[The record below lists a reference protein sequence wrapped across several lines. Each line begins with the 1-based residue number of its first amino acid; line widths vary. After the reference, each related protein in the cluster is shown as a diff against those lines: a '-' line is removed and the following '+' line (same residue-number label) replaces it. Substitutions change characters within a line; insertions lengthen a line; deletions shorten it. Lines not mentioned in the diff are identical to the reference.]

1 MKRVKFFVL
10 TFVVLMFAA
19 SSIIST
25 QRHTQVTDLLSLSM
39 KTVGW
44 AASELELEML
54 KFMQA
59 LKRTALNDMK
69 AEDLQLRFELLWS
82 RVEVLSVGEE
92 TREFRSQLGAME
104 LLLNIK
110 QRLVELEPEVL
121 SLKMGAQS
129 AIRIIQEL
137 KPLQTQVREFNVK
150 SFSGDSAWGNQK
162 RVYSLQNDANT
173 FLLGLLLS
181 GSILVLLVIRESTIN
196 RKQALRDSLTGLAN
210 RHFFQN
216 NLEKTIVRSR
226 RNNSRAAVHMIDMNG
241 FKEVNDRLGH
251 AVGDALLQE
260 VASRLSQSV
269 CLSDIVARLGGDE
282 FGIIQKNIT
291 SSDECIQL
299 AQHIH
304 EQINGEINVHGY
316 RIYPNVSIGISIFP
330 DDAEHPDKLLNNADT
345 AMYCAKKDDDA
356 YYRLFEQEMND
367 SVLRYRILAESL
379 QAALYNDQI
388 QLVYQP
394 IICLKTKRIVLVEAL
409 LRWHHEQY
417 GYISPLEVVSIAE
430 EAGLAE
436 KLNELVLLKACSQNM
451 TWRKAGL
458 PRIQVSV
465 NISPAMYTRYD
476 LVAMVSSVLSKT
488 GLPADQ
494 LVIEV
499 TEDTTMQDIE
509 GSPGI
514 LLKLRRLGVELALDD
529 FGTGYSS
536 LSHLKKMPFQKLK
549 IDKVFIQEL
558 NNPPKDMSFIRTIIN
573 LAHGLGMQVVAEGI
587 EVIENY
593 EDLYL
598 EGCEYGQGYLFY
610 KPAPSN
616 EIECILQESLRSI
629 EHICS
634 DVVIPS
640 CSTGVEVA
648 ISTAK
653 IIYHPKK

>member
-1 MKRVKFFVL
+1 MNRVKLFVL

-19 SSIIST
+19 CSIIST
-25 QRHTQVTDLLSLSM
+25 QRHTQVTDILTVSM

-59 LKRTALNDMK
+59 LTRTALNDMR
-69 AEDLQLRFELLWS
+69 AEDLQRRFDLLWS
-82 RVEVLSVGEE
+82 RVGVLSVGEG
-92 TREFRSQLGAME
+92 TREFRSQPGAIE
-104 LLLNIK
+104 LLQNIK

-121 SLKMGAQS
+121 SLKMGDQN
-129 AIRIIQEL
+129 AIRIVQEL
-137 KPLQTQVREFNVK
+137 KPFQTQVREFNVN
-150 SFSGDSAWGNQK
+150 SFSGERAWGGLKQI
-162 RVYSLQNDANT
+162 YSLQNGANM

-181 GSILVLLVIRESTIN
+181 GSILVLLVIRESAIN
-196 RKQALRDSLTGLAN
+196 RKQALHDSLTGLAN

-216 NLEKTIVRSR
+216 HLEKTIAHSR
-226 RNNSRAAVHMIDMNG
+226 RNNSRTAVHMIDMDG
-241 FKEVNDRLGH
+241 FKEINDRLGH
-251 AVGDALLQE
+251 AVGDALLQV
-260 VASRLSQSV
+260 VATRLAQSV
-269 CLSDIVARLGGDE
+269 GLSDVVARLGGDE

-291 SSDECIQL
+291 NSDECVQL

-304 EQINGEINVHGY
+304 ELINSEINVHGY
-316 RIYPNVSIGISIFP
+316 RIYSNVSIGISIFP
-330 DDAEHPDKLLNNADT
+330 EDAEHPDKLLNNADT
-345 AMYCAKKDDDA
+345 AMYCAKNSDEA

-379 QAALYNDQI
+379 QVALDHDQLQQI
-388 QLVYQP
+388 YQP
-394 IICLKTKRIVLVEAL
+394 IICLKTKRIVSVEAL

-417 GYISPLEVVSIAE
+417 GYIPPLEVVSIAE

-436 KLNELVLLKACSQNM
+436 KLNEWVLLKACSQNM

-458 PRIQVSV
+458 PWIQVSV

-476 LVAMVSSVLSKT
+476 LVDVISRTLSIT

-494 LVIEV
+494 LIIEV

-509 GSPGI
+509 SSPGI
-514 LLKLRRLGVELALDD
+514 LHKLRRLGVELALDD

-558 NNPPKDMSFIRTIIN
+558 NNAPRDMSFIRTIIN

-587 EVIENY
+587 EVIDNY
-593 EDLYL
+593 EELYL

-610 KPAPSN
+610 KPVTSN
-616 EIECILQESLRSI
+616 EIECILQEKLNLKYLRNQ
-629 EHICS
+629 
-634 DVVIPS
+634 V
-640 CSTGVEVA
+640 
-648 ISTAK
+648 
-653 IIYHPKK
+653 

>member
-1 MKRVKFFVL
+1 MNRVKLFIL

-25 QRHTQVTDLLSLSM
+25 QRHTQVTDILTVSM

-59 LKRTALNDMK
+59 LRLTALNDMK

-82 RVEVLSVGEE
+82 RVDVLSVGEE
-92 TREFRSQLGAME
+92 TREFRNQTGATE
-104 LLLNIK
+104 FLQDIK
-110 QRLVELEPEVL
+110 QYLVELEPELL
-121 SLKMGAQS
+121 SLKMGDQN
-129 AIRIIQEL
+129 AIRIVQEL
-137 KPLQTQVREFNVK
+137 KPFQTQVREFNVK
-150 SFSGDSAWGNQK
+150 SFSGDKAWGGLKQIH
-162 RVYSLQNDANT
+162 SLQNDANI
-173 FLLGLLLS
+173 FFIGLLLS
-181 GSILVLLVIRESTIN
+181 GCILVLLVIRESAIN
-196 RKQALRDSLTGLAN
+196 RKQALHDSLTGLAN

-216 NLEKTIVRSR
+216 SLEKTIAHSR
-226 RNNSRAAVHMIDMNG
+226 RNNSRTAVHMIDMNE
-241 FKEVNDRLGH
+241 FKEINDRLGH

-260 VASRLSQSV
+260 VASRLTQSV
-269 CLSDIVARLGGDE
+269 CLSDVVARLGGDE

-291 SSDECIQL
+291 SSEECVQL

-304 EQINGEINVHGY
+304 EQINCEMNVHGY
-316 RIYPNVSIGISIFP
+316 RLYPNVSIGISVFP

-345 AMYCAKKDDDA
+345 AMYCAKNNDDV

-379 QAALYNDQI
+379 QTALDHDQI
-388 QLVYQP
+388 QQVYQP
-394 IICLKTKRIVLVEAL
+394 IICLKTKRIVAVEAL

-436 KLNELVLLKACSQNM
+436 TLNEWVLLKACSQNM
-451 TWRKAGL
+451 SWRKAGL
-458 PRIQVSV
+458 PLIQVSV

-476 LVAMVSSVLSKT
+476 LVGVVSRTLSMT

-494 LVIEV
+494 LIIEV

-509 GSPGI
+509 SSPDI
-514 LLKLRRLGVELALDD
+514 LQKLRRLGVELALDD

-558 NNPPKDMSFIRTIIN
+558 NNAPKDMSFIRTIIN

-587 EVIENY
+587 EVIEHY

-610 KPAPSN
+610 KPAPSH
-616 EIECILQESLRSI
+616 EIECILQENLNTIDSRAL
-629 EHICS
+629 
-634 DVVIPS
+634 
-640 CSTGVEVA
+640 
-648 ISTAK
+648 
-653 IIYHPKK
+653 